1 VLTYPARG
9 RSKREV
15 RVELGIEVVTQG
27 DWQVIAVRGELDL
40 YTSPTLRT
48 SVHEAAGVKIALDLT
63 DVAFIDSSGLGTVVG
78 ALKHVRERDGTFAV
92 IAPPGGSL
100 TRLLTLT
107 GLDQIVSPLG
117 RREDL
122 P

>member
-1 VLTYPARG
+1 M
-9 RSKREV
+9 
-15 RVELGIEVVTQG
+15 ELGIDITTHR
-27 DWQVIAVRGELDL
+27 DWQVIAASGDLDL

-48 SVHEAAGVKIALDLT
+48 NVHEVDGGKVALDLT
-63 DVAFIDSSGLGTVVG
+63 DVSFIDSSGLGAVVG
-78 ALKHVRERDGTFAV
+78 ALKHVREHGGEFAV
-92 IAPPGGSL
+92 IAPPEGSI

>member
-1 VLTYPARG
+1 M
-9 RSKREV
+9 
-15 RVELGIEVVTQG
+15 ELGIDVTTHR
-27 DWQVIAVRGELDL
+27 DWQVIAASGDLDL

-48 SVHEAAGVKIALDLT
+48 NVHEVDGGKVALDLT
-63 DVAFIDSSGLGTVVG
+63 DVTFIDSSGLGAVVG
-78 ALKHVRERDGTFAV
+78 ALKHVRERGGEFAV
-92 IAPPGGSL
+92 IAPPEGSL

-122 P
+122 A

>member
-1 VLTYPARG
+1 MDPACARM
-9 RSKREV
+9 RQEV
-15 RVELGIEVVTQG
+15 RVELGIEITSHR
-27 DWQVIAVRGELDL
+27 DWQVIAASGDLDL

-48 SVHEAAGVKIALDLT
+48 TVHDVADDKIALDLT
-63 DVAFIDSSGLGTVVG
+63 DVSFIDSSGLGAVVG
-78 ALKHVRERDGTFAV
+78 ALKHVRERGGTFAV
-92 IAPPGGSL
+92 IAPAGGSL

>member
-1 VLTYPARG
+1 
-9 RSKREV
+9 
-15 RVELGIEVVTQG
+15 VELGIDITTHR
-27 DWQVIAVRGELDL
+27 DWKVIAARGDLDL

-48 SVHEAAGVKIALDLT
+48 NVHEVDGGNVALDLS
-63 DVAFIDSSGLGTVVG
+63 DVTFIDSSGLGAVVG
-78 ALKHVRERDGTFAV
+78 ALKHVREQGGEFAV
-92 IAPPGGSL
+92 IAPPEGSL

-122 P
+122 A

>member
-1 VLTYPARG
+1 
-9 RSKREV
+9 
-15 RVELGIEVVTQG
+15 VELGIDVTTHR
-27 DWQVIAVRGELDL
+27 DWQVIAASGDLDL

-48 SVHEAAGVKIALDLT
+48 NVHEVDGGKVALDLT
-63 DVAFIDSSGLGTVVG
+63 DVTFIDSSGLGAVVG
-78 ALKHVRERDGTFAV
+78 ALKHVRERGGEFAV
-92 IAPPGGSL
+92 IAPPEGSL

-122 P
+122 A